1 MKGRQRPK
9 RDWAKASTQDQVYS
23 IALPSRV
30 ERHALFRDDFDR
42 IILAARSELDEAKRK
57 ALYRQAAVLLRD
69 EGGVIV
75 PMFNNYIDA
84 TSDKVGDWVDDPN
97 GELMGWPRADQNAG

>member
-1 MKGRQRPK
+1 
-9 RDWAKASTQDQVYS
+9 
-23 IALPSRV
+23 V
-30 ERHALFRDDFDR
+30 ERHALFREDFDR

-84 TSDKVGDWVDDPN
+84 TSGKVGDWVDDPN
-97 GELMGWPRADQNAG
+97 GELMGLATR